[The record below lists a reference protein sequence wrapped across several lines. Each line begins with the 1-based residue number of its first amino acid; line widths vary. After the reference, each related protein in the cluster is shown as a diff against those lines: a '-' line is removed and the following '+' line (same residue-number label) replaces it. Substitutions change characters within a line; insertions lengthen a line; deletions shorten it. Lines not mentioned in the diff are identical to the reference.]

1 MENTHKRVLVTGASG
16 FIGGHACTALSRTG
30 ALVRAMVRKTSD
42 VRHLDPTAV
51 EICYGDLSDEQS
63 LLDACK
69 DIDVIVHTAAV
80 VGSFGEWA
88 HFHETGVM
96 GTKRLLDAAQTQGV
110 SRFVHLS
117 SIAVYGLKHH
127 GRAID
132 ESTTFDQLPQPWNHY
147 VREKVMTEEILW
159 RAHAEGR
166 IQATAVRP
174 SVVIGSRDRNAMP
187 RMVDLLKFPI
197 IAMPGSPHNRFPV
210 VCIKDCIEAI
220 LRVIDNDL
228 TIGRAYNVSGKKSI
242 TISELF
248 GLVAKHGNLKAPS
261 IFLPPSVLYFPVGL
275 LEGAWRLLQRPAE
288 PLVTRIAIA
297 IVGYDYEI
305 VCDRAYRELDWV
317 PEDDYAS
324 AVIAALTPP

>member
-1 MENTHKRVLVTGASG
+1 
-16 FIGGHACTALSRTG
+16 
-30 ALVRAMVRKTSD
+30 
-42 VRHLDPTAV
+42 
-51 EICYGDLSDEQS
+51 
-63 LLDACK
+63 
-69 DIDVIVHTAAV
+69 
-80 VGSFGEWA
+80 
-88 HFHETGVM
+88 
-96 GTKRLLDAAQTQGV
+96 
-110 SRFVHLS
+110 
-117 SIAVYGLKHH
+117 
-127 GRAID
+127 
-132 ESTTFDQLPQPWNHY
+132 
-147 VREKVMTEEILW
+147 
-159 RAHAEGR
+159 
-166 IQATAVRP
+166 
-174 SVVIGSRDRNAMP
+174 
-187 RMVDLLKFPI
+187 
-197 IAMPGSPHNRFPV
+197 

-297 IVGYDYEI
+297 IAGYDYEI